1 MTPHLLI
8 VTATVDSQVE
18 DAWNRWY
25 DETHLPEIVAC
36 PGFRSGQRYVTT
48 AADGSRRYVAIYE
61 VDGPEAILGPQFQA
75 RRGWAEFSGR
85 VRWETQLFSRLAVI
99 AGRKV

>member
-48 AADGSRRYVAIYE
+48 APDGS
-61 VDGPEAILGPQFQA
+61 
-75 RRGWAEFSGR
+75 
-85 VRWETQLFSRLAVI
+85 
-99 AGRKV
+99 